1 MTTLAPI
8 YLDNAA
14 TSPIDQRVRD
24 AMDPWLACAGN
35 PSNTS
40 HAAGREA
47 LDAVEAA
54 REHVANLVGSSPSG
68 VIFTSGGTE
77 SNNLGLFGAAGD
89 GCQVVAGAIEHPS
102 VLEACS
108 ALEAHG
114 HAVVLVEPAADGR
127 IDPAAV
133 DAEVGDGGGIVSVA
147 WANNELGS
155 INGVAAIAE
164 VCARRGALLHVDAA
178 QAAGKVDLSA
188 CAVDL
193 ITISGHKMHGPMG
206 TGALVVREG
215 VEVSAQHHGSGQERG
230 RRSGTLNVP
239 GIVGL
244 GAAAAIASD
253 QWEEDASRMEELRDQ
268 LECTIMDELDGVHRH
283 GAVEARLC
291 SIASLWFDGLGEDAL
306 VANLPGVACSA
317 GAACGGGAESHVLA
331 AIGASPSA
339 VASTIRLSLGR
350 QTTRSDIDG
359 AAVFIIEAVKALRAR
374 L

>member
-1 MTTLAPI
+1 MAPI

-24 AMDPWLACAGN
+24 AMDPWLSCAGN
-35 PSNTS
+35 PSNAS
-40 HAAGREA
+40 HAAGRDA
-47 LDAVEAA
+47 LDAVETA
-54 REHVANLVGSSPSG
+54 REQVATLVGSSPSG

-77 SNNLGLFGAAGD
+77 SNNLGLLGVARD

-102 VLEACS
+102 VLEACR
-108 ALEAHG
+108 ALKSLG
-114 HAVVLVEPAADGR
+114 HVVALVEPTQDGR

-133 DAEVGDGGGIVSVA
+133 GAAIGDDGGIASVA

-155 INGVAAIAE
+155 INDVASTAE

-193 ITISGHKMHGPMG
+193 VTISGHKMHGPMG
-206 TGALVVREG
+206 IGALAVRDG
-215 VEVSAQHHGSGQERG
+215 VEVTAQHRGSGQERG

-253 QWEEDASRMEELRDQ
+253 QWEEDAAGMGALRNR
-268 LECTIMDELDGVHRH
+268 LERTIMDALDGVHRH
-283 GAVEARLC
+283 GAVDARLC
-291 SIASLWFDGLGEDAL
+291 SIASLWFEGLGEDAL
-306 VANLPGVACSA
+306 VSNLPAVACSA
-317 GAACGGGAESHVLA
+317 GAACGGGAGSHVLA
-331 AIGASPSA
+331 AIGATPSS

-350 QTTRSDIDG
+350 QTTEKDVDQ
-359 AAVFIIEAVKALRAR
+359 AAQHVIEAVNLLRAR